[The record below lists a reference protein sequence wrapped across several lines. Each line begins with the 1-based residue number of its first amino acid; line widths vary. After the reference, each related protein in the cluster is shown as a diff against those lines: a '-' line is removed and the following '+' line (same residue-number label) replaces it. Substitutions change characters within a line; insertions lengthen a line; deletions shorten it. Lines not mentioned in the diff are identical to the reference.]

1 MRLGDLLAFQLRVF
15 VLQAVG
21 AVEGL
26 LPWWDFLSAI
36 SNLDIAACRM
46 LACSI
51 FNLSQ
56 RGRTPSS
63 FLGSNDGVGGAFT
76 RGEKKQAKYY
86 NATFIEILEFINS

>member
-46 LACSI
+46 MHLQSLAT
-51 FNLSQ
+51 

-86 NATFIEILEFINS
+86 NATFIEILEFS